1 MRTDIHRPSSPNF
14 DPQAYR
20 CMGVYDNKIE
30 PGGFA
35 NHDIVA
41 RKQVINSLIDEGYRF
56 GAGSSSQCGHCGAHI
71 RYGALMVRDD
81 VKEFIFVGE
90 DCLDNRFD
98 SLTKD
103 EFQRLRKAAALNA
116 DRVRKSERVNKLYAD
131 YPGLEQALTTDH
143 HIVSDIRFRL
153 LARGEISEKQVA
165 LVFKI
170 AQQEAERAQR
180 IADREAEA
188 AALAASGVRVPTGRG
203 TVEGTIL
210 SVREQEGAYG
220 FQIKVLVQADE
231 GWKVWGTLPRSL
243 WEDARVGAR
252 ISFKATITASNDDPV
267 FGFFSRPTN
276 AALVAA

>member
-30 PGGFA
+30 PGFS
-35 NHDIVA
+35 NHDVVA

-116 DRVRKSERVNKLYAD
+116 DRVRKSDRVAKLYAD

-143 HIVSDIRFRL
+143 HIVNDIRFRL

-170 AQQEAERAQR
+170 AQQEAERVERRLKQ
-180 IADREAEA
+180 EAEA
-188 AALAASGVRVPTGRG
+188 AALAANGVRVPTGRG

-243 WEDARVGAR
+243 WDDVAIGAR
-252 ISFKATITASNDDPV
+252 ITFKASITASNDDPV